1 MTRKHIHRLAR
12 SPFKKLTYKLGD
24 HKINK
29 MITVRY
35 LNFQNE
41 KCLLLPAPVRLKLN
55 VQISMCRIWDT
66 QVGRTNMLWKQV
78 PAISRTSSNV
88 INDQNLN
95 EIYRARQIYERGKF
109 SPTGFFSEKSFFKAK
124 KIVIQIEYLGILLP
138 SRAFRAEDAV
148 SASVNWINA
157 CKEACHK
164 SIATSESLKPQ
175 QVFLAVIESSNFKTN
190 QIQCFLTWK
199 PAAFSK
205 VAILCTNPKAE
216 NTWNKFG
223 LIVTSQHT
231 IILVRQMTVNQGE
244 NQSVNKLA
252 AIKYQQIRSKC
263 RKRPVH
269 ISVKIDLRKEYDAH
283 DNISKLSPINESNKK
298 HPHLW
303 FNCSMNSDSSTRNL
317 AGCYSSKKRNYN
329 DIITIYMNTYR
340 AFFCCADV
348 SLNHLGE
355 Q

>member
-1 MTRKHIHRLAR
+1 MKNVSCYLLRWDWNLMFRSVCAEYEIRKW
-12 SPFKKLTYKLGD
+12 
-24 HKINK
+24 
-29 MITVRY
+29 
-35 LNFQNE
+35 E
-41 KCLLLPAPVRLKLN
+41 
-55 VQISMCRIWDT
+55 
-66 QVGRTNMLWKQV
+66 
-78 PAISRTSSNV
+78 
-88 INDQNLN
+88 
-95 EIYRARQIYERGKF
+95 E
-109 SPTGFFSEKSFFKAK
+109 PTCSGSK
-124 KIVIQIEYLGILLP
+124 YLGILLP

-157 CKEACHK
+157 
-164 SIATSESLKPQ
+164 
-175 QVFLAVIESSNFKTN
+175 
-190 QIQCFLTWK
+190 WK